1 MLPGS
6 RGIWISY
13 GKILIFR
20 KDSAQSLTILSFV
33 KSPPPIQFP
42 DLTVAI
48 LQLIFSK
55 KDFL

>member
-20 KDSAQSLTILSFV
+20 KDSAQSLTILSFEITPNTI
-33 KSPPPIQFP
+33 SIACGYF
-42 DLTVAI
+42 AI
-48 LQLIFSK
+48 NFFK